1 MLCVEDATV
10 EGDERGTTHVLIK
23 DDTNFEFLRTAL
35 LVEFDAPKNMP
46 VTLKIT
52 ETKGQGEKEQIYTVS
67 SEITLEAVL
76 HRMRSADAGSFFGA
90 LEKRDTTVRR
100 RVLRVGEASL
110 ASKHGRV
117 RRGAEELARRLK
129 IASSTAWTDECD
141 ELMQAAPVAIQ
152 KFEELETNLARALG
166 DKGYA
171 VNPVL
176 ASCPVCGEDIKLG
189 NLSQPFN
196 LFKHLKNVH
205 KDLLAGKI
213 YALRLEKASDARV
226 DLDALEVTH
235 DGQRVRCVLSGLEVT
250 GSGVREDARRFR
262 GHKDAAL

>member
-10 EGDERGTTHVLIK
+10 EGDERWTTHVLIK
-23 DDTNFEFLRTAL
+23 DDTNFEFLRAAL

-76 HRMRSADAGSFFGA
+76 HRMKSADKGKFSGA
-90 LEKRDTTVRR
+90 LEKRDTTARR
-100 RVLRVGEASL
+100 RVLCVGEASL
-110 ASKHGRV
+110 ASKSGRV
-117 RRGAEELARRLK
+117 RRGAEDLARRLK
-129 IASSTAWTDECD
+129 SACSTAWTDECD

-176 ASCPVCGEDIKLG
+176 TQCPVCGVDITLG
-189 NLSQPFN
+189 NLSQPCN
-196 LFKHLKNVH
+196 LRNHLKRKH
-205 KDLLAGKI
+205 KDSLAGKI

-262 GHKDAAL
+262 GHQDAAL